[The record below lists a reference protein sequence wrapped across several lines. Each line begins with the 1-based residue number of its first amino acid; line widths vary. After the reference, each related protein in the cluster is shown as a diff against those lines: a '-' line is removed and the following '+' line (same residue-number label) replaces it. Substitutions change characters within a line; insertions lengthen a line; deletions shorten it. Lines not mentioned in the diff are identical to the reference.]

1 MTDPQ
6 KDSPFFLI
14 GCYDGKHREKVSYVK
29 DPRTGVCNNQDQIT
43 ADGGWRMEK
52 CGLKNRVLKKPY
64 FKRKNEKDFS
74 LK

>member
-1 MTDPQ
+1 MESTERRCLML
-6 KDSPFFLI
+6 KILGLVFVI
-14 GCYDGKHREKVSYVK
+14 
-29 DPRTGVCNNQDQIT
+29 TTDQIT